1 MPKDDYNLENVLTLG
16 VLTGSRAFNCSTKDS
31 DWDIVIVQAN
41 LPNYKFTVDYTCT
54 NFLDSKDTT
63 DYVPIGHTKPG
74 YWIDEHLPDLG
85 EDFVEYDKS
94 TIWGP
99 LKQIVKYWDDN
110 DNCINLFVYNDN
122 HAGILEKFKELNNL
136 MNFLH
141 GSKLKDKDY
150 RIQAFIEIIDKVGI
164 TNYS

>member
-1 MPKDDYNLENVLTLG
+1 MPSDDYNLENVLTLG
-16 VLTGSRAFNCSTKDS
+16 VLTGSRAFNCPTKDS
-31 DWDIVIVQAN
+31 DWDIVITYSD
-41 LPNYKFTVDYTCT
+41 LPNYHFAVDYTCT
-54 NFLDSKDTT
+54 DFLSDKDMTG
-63 DYVPIGHTKPG
+63 YVPHGHNKPG
-74 YWIDEHLPDLG
+74 YDLSEHPDLG
-85 EDFVEYDKS
+85 EDFVEYDNS

-99 LKQIVKYWDDN
+99 LEQIIKYWDDN

-150 RIQAFIEIIDKVGI
+150 RIKAFIDIINKVGI